1 MALGNKLTK
10 QKVCDYLRKTGLFW
24 ETYGDGW
31 FFTKPDWMKDWE
43 KYSRTIFRV
52 RTKYLVVPKMFE
64 LYKDGSVMTH
74 YDCKNQITY
83 NALPEKTLYELLDY
97 YIEEYK
103 KAIEPA
109 PLKYKNYME
118 KQKLENIEKDFK

>member
-1 MALGNKLTK
+1 MELGNKLTK
-10 QKVCDYLRKTGLFW
+10 KKVCEYLRKTGLFW
-24 ETYGDGW
+24 EEYENGW
-31 FFTKPDWMKDWE
+31 FFTKPDWMHDWQ
-43 KYSRTIFRV
+43 KYTCTIFEV
-52 RTKYLVVPKMFE
+52 RRKHLVVPKMYE

-74 YDCKNQITY
+74 YDSKNKITY

-109 PLKYKNYME
+109 PLMYKNYIE

>member
-10 QKVCDYLRKTGLFW
+10 KKVCEYLRKTGLFW
-24 ETYGDGW
+24 EKYEDGW
-31 FFTKPDWMKDWE
+31 FFTKPDLMQDWQ
-43 KYSRTIFRV
+43 KYTCTIFEV
-52 RTKYLVVPKMFE
+52 RTKYLVVPKMFD

-74 YDCKNQITY
+74 YNRKNQITY

-109 PLKYKNYME
+109 PLMYKNYIE
-118 KQKLENIEKDFK
+118 KQKLEKIEKDFK

>member
-1 MALGNKLTK
+1 MELGNKLTK
-10 QKVCDYLRKTGLFW
+10 KKVCEYLRKTGLFC
-24 ETYGDGW
+24 EKYEDGW
-31 FFTKPDWMKDWE
+31 FLTKPDWMQDWQ
-43 KYSRTIFRV
+43 KYTSTIFEV

-74 YDCKNQITY
+74 YDSKNKITY

-109 PLKYKNYME
+109 PLMYKNYIE
-118 KQKLENIEKDFK
+118 KQKLENIEKDF

>member
-1 MALGNKLTK
+1 
-10 QKVCDYLRKTGLFW
+10 
-24 ETYGDGW
+24 
-31 FFTKPDWMKDWE
+31 
-43 KYSRTIFRV
+43 
-52 RTKYLVVPKMFE
+52 MFE

-103 KAIEPA
+103 KAIGPA
-109 PLKYKNYME
+109 PLMYKNYIE